1 MPQEWNR
8 VKFVEVVIE
17 KLMRDLCISREVA
30 IKHMASFVKK
40 YIILDEQGYVDE
52 ISVNEPERFFTIVA
66 NIYAEKLNRGADPQ
80 DVHDEIA
87 NS

>member
-1 MPQEWNR
+1 MPREWNR

-40 YIILDEQGYVDE
+40 YIILDERGYVDE